1 LENRV
6 SKTFLRIYL
15 TLTAIV
21 LPACS
26 QFALAQDHSTTVDTS
41 YLRKDVV
48 IYPGQGTTING
59 KPVYVSALLSA
70 GDRVQT
76 TTTSS
81 KITVGSVE
89 VDISP
94 DTTVTIREPLI
105 LNCGTVFVRSGS
117 IAISADTFT
126 AGRSAEASA
135 SCKDTLPDSPG
146 AVRSEQDLRSTSA
159 ARRRRTS
166 GAPATAGGIGLHL
179 DSQVRDWSYLTV
191 NGAMLTSSI
200 ISAKL
205 TQDCLHSGK
214 CDFVP
219 DAFRSWAA
227 MYGAGVPAAVGVAY
241 LGYYLKKKGYRWWFV
256 PAALVT
262 AGNTVVSA
270 HAAHYSQ

>member
-1 LENRV
+1 M

-26 QFALAQDHSTTVDTS
+26 QFALAQDHSTTVDTR

-59 KPVYVSALLSA
+59 KPVYVSARLSA

-89 VDISP
+89 LDMAP

-135 SCKDTLPDSPG
+135 SCNDALPDSPG

-159 ARRRRTS
+159 ARRLRRIS
-166 GAPATAGGIGLHL
+166 GAPATATGIGLHL

-200 ISAKL
+200 VSAKL
-205 TQDCLHSGK
+205 TQDCLHSGR

-219 DAFRSWAA
+219 DAFRSQAA

-256 PAALVT
+256 PAALVA
-262 AGNTVVSA
+262 AGNTVASA